1 MRIKVY
7 RAATIALAMA
17 EIRDALGLDALIL
30 STATLDG
37 GVEVT
42 AALETED
49 EPGLLSPL
57 HGVMPVDPRWDEAI
71 GMRPVPDRPWA
82 RHNLP
87 ADLAAALG
95 HEPVEAACAR
105 LFRFGRIPISSGD
118 APTMLVGP
126 PGVGKTLT
134 IAKLAARLVLDG
146 HTPMVITADEQR
158 AGAVEQLAGFTRLL
172 GLTLIAAGR
181 PETLGRALARRAA
194 KAPVL
199 IDAPGLDLQDP
210 GQHRLMTD
218 LLSVSGAKPVL
229 VLAAG
234 GDPCEAAEIAMDHA
248 STGARHLLAT
258 RLDRNGRLGGI
269 LAAARA
275 ADLILTE
282 AGTSPSVAD
291 GLEPLSAGCLSLRLC
306 RDRGNVTPVRPQRDV
321 AFDDG
326 GDAPRADPLAIHIA
340 AQAGA
345 ARASSR
351 PTFWKTLP

>member
-42 AALETED
+42 AALETDD
-49 EPGLLSPL
+49 EPGLPSTLD
-57 HGVMPVDPRWDEAI
+57 GVLAMDPRVDQAI
-71 GMRPVPDRPWA
+71 GIRPIPDQPWA

-87 ADLAAALG
+87 ADLVAALG
-95 HEPVEAACAR
+95 HGSVEAACAR
-105 LFRFGRIPISSGD
+105 LFRFGRIPISSGE

-181 PETLGRALARRAA
+181 PETLGRALARRMV

-210 GQHRLMTD
+210 AQHRLMTD
-218 LLSVSGAKPVL
+218 LLSVSGANPVL

-234 GDPCEAAEIAMDHA
+234 GDPSEAAEIAVDHA
-248 STGARHLLAT
+248 AMGVRHLLAT
-258 RLDRNGRLGGI
+258 RLDRHGRLGGI

-275 ADLILTE
+275 ANLILTE

-291 GLEPLSAGCLSLRLC
+291 GLEPLSAGRLSHRLC
-306 RDRGNVTPVRPQRDV
+306 RDRGSVGAVLPRRD
-321 AFDDG
+321 APFDDG
-326 GDAPRADPLAIHIA
+326 GDAPHADPLAIHIA

-351 PTFWKTLP
+351 PTLWKTLP